1 MPKNLVTTLRKRR
14 ASPMAQHDRL
24 PPELRAWLTQAA
36 LPWSAHSALKL
47 WQRKLR
53 AVGGDASRAQD
64 ALSRVEAALIARD
77 AVKVW
82 GKGHPAAQS
91 RFCADNDSAEPQ
103 RRNRTSKSAFI

>member
-1 MPKNLVTTLRKRR
+1 MGRNLVTSLRKRR

-24 PPELRAWLTQAA
+24 PAELRAWLAQAA

-53 AVGGDASRAQD
+53 ITGGDTEAAKA
-64 ALSRVEAALIARD
+64 ALSRTESAMIARD

-82 GKGHPAAQS
+82 GKGHPAAQG
-91 RFCADNDSAEPQ
+91 RFCADNDSAAPQ
-103 RRNRTSKSAFI
+103 RRNRASKSALI